1 MADPLAPIFDSLTAA
16 ALVIPCELRGNWL
29 LDLECDLTAAGKDG
43 HLVAMKV
50 GRALADL
57 PWRREASRGR

>member
-1 MADPLAPIFDSLTAA
+1 MADSRASAYDSLTAA
-16 ALVIPCELRGNWL
+16 ALAVPCKLRGDWL
-29 LDLECDLTAAGKDG
+29 LHLECDLTAVGKDG
-43 HLVAMKV
+43 YLVAMTV